1 MHIDP
6 GKQPGRWTRIVLTA
20 VALLAVAGCS
30 DARLDPLPGDGVI
43 LAFGDSLTA
52 GVGVS
57 ERDSYPSVLQ
67 ELTGRRVV
75 NAGISGE
82 VTAEGLRRLPAVL
95 ASETPD
101 LLILLEG
108 GNDILRNH
116 DLAETQRNLSAMI
129 TLAKREGVDVV
140 LVGVPAKKLF
150 SKTAP
155 IYEAIA
161 QEQEVVFEPGVVSRL
176 LRSAEYKSD
185 PIHFNERGY
194 RELAVAIDAL
204 LKKHGAL

>member
-1 MHIDP
+1 MKS
-6 GKQPGRWTRIVLTA
+6 GTWTRAFLTFIGCL
-20 VALLAVAGCS
+20 ALAGCG
-30 DARLDPLPGDGVI
+30 DARLEPLPGDGVI

-52 GVGVS
+52 GVGVD

-67 ELTGRRVV
+67 ELTGLRVV
-75 NAGISGE
+75 NAGVSGE
-82 VTAEGLRRLPAVL
+82 VTADGLRRLPGVI
-95 ASETPD
+95 ASEGPN

-116 DLAETQRNLSAMI
+116 DPADTQQNLSAMI
-129 TLAKREGVDVV
+129 ALARREGIDVV

-161 QEQEVVFEPGVVSRL
+161 DEHEVVFESGVVSRL

-194 RELAVAIDAL
+194 RELALAIDAL

>member
-1 MHIDP
+1 M
-6 GKQPGRWTRIVLTA
+6 QPRAWPRAFLTF
-20 VALLAVAGCS
+20 VGCLALLALAGCG
-30 DARLDPLPGDGVI
+30 DARLEPLPGDGVI

-52 GVGVS
+52 GVGVDQ
-57 ERDSYPSVLQ
+57 RDSYPSVLQ
-67 ELTGRRVV
+67 ELTGLRVV
-75 NAGISGE
+75 NAGVSGE
-82 VTAEGLRRLPAVL
+82 VTADGLRRLPGVI
-95 ASETPD
+95 ASETPN

-116 DLAETQRNLSAMI
+116 DLADTQQNLSAMI
-129 TLAKREGVDVV
+129 TLARRQGVDVV
-140 LVGVPAKKLF
+140 LIGVPAKRLF

-161 QEQEVVFEPGVVSRL
+161 DEHEVVFEPGVVSRL

-194 RELAVAIDAL
+194 RELALAIDAL